1 MEDIIKGIG
10 GEYTGNY
17 TGPHWSDGKYQESVE
32 WGNAN
37 PQSEL
42 DYLSR
47 QHDSAYARF
56 KDAKHREAA
65 DKIYH
70 DEAKKLTG
78 KFPQL
83 AGNLVLYGNYAGRQ
97 SEKLFNNAK
106 TGAKLGGPLG
116 ALAGA
121 VYTAGGNIV
130 DSMARINGTYLKKEI
145 ADIQKYYE
153 SDPRRVVLKD
163 RALNASSTAKT
174 GVDPGRVAPKDT
186 SSKAKI
192 ELPSISTPQPKPTTR
207 NQDLIEKQARRFEK
221 FANLEKEA
229 KQSEYKN
236 TQLPFYVPQYIK
248 RRYSKRI
255 KKNKKNK
262 IHITN

>member
-1 MEDIIKGIG
+1 MEDLIKGVG

-32 WGNAN
+32 WGDAN
-37 PQSEL
+37 PQGDL

-83 AGNLVLYGNYAGRQ
+83 AGNLVLYGNHAGRQ
-97 SEKLFNNAK
+97 GEKLLTNTK
-106 TGAKLGGPLG
+106 TGAMLGGPLG

-121 VYTAGGNIV
+121 IYTAGGNIV
-130 DSMARINGTYLKKEI
+130 DNMGRINGTYLKKEM

-163 RALNASSTAKT
+163 KALNA
-174 GVDPGRVAPKDT
+174 

-192 ELPSISTPQPKPTTR
+192 ELPSISNSVPKPTTKS
-207 NQDLIEKQARRFEK
+207 QDLIEKQARRFEK
-221 FANLEKEA
+221 YANLEKEA
-229 KQSEYKN
+229 KQTENKN

-255 KKNKKNK
+255 KKNKLNK

>member
-1 MEDIIKGIG
+1 MEDIIKGVG
-10 GEYTGNY
+10 GVYTGNY

-32 WGNAN
+32 WGDSN
-37 PQSEL
+37 PQSDL

-56 KDAKHREAA
+56 KDTKHREAA

-83 AGNLVLYGNYAGRQ
+83 AGNLVLYGNHVGRQ
-97 SEKLFNNAK
+97 GEKLYTNAK
-106 TGAKLGGPLG
+106 TGAMFGGPLG

-121 VYTAGGNIV
+121 IYTAGGNIV
-130 DSMARINGTYLKKEI
+130 DNMSRINGTYLKKEM

-153 SDPRRVVLKD
+153 SDPRRVALKD
-163 RALNASSTAKT
+163 KALNA
-174 GVDPGRVAPKDT
+174 

-192 ELPSISTPQPKPTTR
+192 ELPSISTSVPKPTTKS
-207 NQDLIEKQARRFEK
+207 QELIEKQARRFEK
-221 FANLEKEA
+221 YVNLEKEA
-229 KQSEYKN
+229 KQSENKN

-248 RRYSKRI
+248 RKYSKRI
-255 KKNKKNK
+255 KKNKRNK